1 MMGYVYIWVFPK
13 IEVPKNGWFMMENP
27 IKIDDLGV
35 PLFSET
41 PICSFH
47 IILYLSVHCGEA
59 VGNLSPIQKNTP
71 KNHPLQNAGKQ
82 QLAKI
87 IPGHGMSG
95 DAGNLVVVPYHNHR
109 KL

>member
-1 MMGYVYIWVFPK
+1 
-13 IEVPKNGWFMMENP
+13 MENP

-41 PICSFH
+41 PICSSH
-47 IILYLSVHCGEA
+47 IISYLSVHWGEA
-59 VGNLSPIQKNTP
+59 MIRWQPKSHSKKTP
-71 KNHPLQNAGKQ
+71 PKITRYKTLAKQ

-87 IPGHGMSG
+87 IPGHGTSG